1 MIINYDLPTI
11 PKEYIH
17 RVGRTARAGR
27 RGQAVSLITPTD
39 LHLLKE
45 IETTIGRQLQQREV
59 DGECGAQCNNIKCGG
74 WRVYMICFESSTL
87 ENEAVS

>member
-45 IETTIGRQLQQREV
+45 IEATIGRQLQQKEV
-59 DGECGAQCNNIKCGG
+59 DGEQRAGEGRREGKGDSWEC
-74 WRVYMICFESSTL
+74 
-87 ENEAVS
+87 